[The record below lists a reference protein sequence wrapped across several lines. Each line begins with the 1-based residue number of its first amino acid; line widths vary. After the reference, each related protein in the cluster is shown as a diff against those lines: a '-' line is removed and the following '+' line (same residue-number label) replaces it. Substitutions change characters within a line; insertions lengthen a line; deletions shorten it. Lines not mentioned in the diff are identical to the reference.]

1 LRLFRLGRVRQLG
14 RAILWLLLALWGRL
28 GQQGRVRLLLQRGR
42 VLLLAPALQCFL
54 LGLLARSGRDYL

>member
-1 LRLFRLGRVRQLG
+1 MG

-28 GQQGRVRLLLQRGR
+28 GQQGRVRLLLRRGR
-42 VLLLAPALQCFL
+42 VILLAPALQCCL